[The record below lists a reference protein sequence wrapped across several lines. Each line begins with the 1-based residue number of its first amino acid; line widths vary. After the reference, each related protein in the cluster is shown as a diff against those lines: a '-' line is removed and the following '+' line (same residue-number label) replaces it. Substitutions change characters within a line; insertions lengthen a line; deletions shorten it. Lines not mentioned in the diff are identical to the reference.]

1 MRYHQQA
8 GAMEHAE
15 ACENIPLN
23 QPDTSERTGL
33 ASMLD
38 EIKEKIAAFEELAS
52 KTTSMR
58 PENMMD
64 DGVSVKRSNP
74 VPFNEPADSN
84 RRRKP
89 VLQGKSSST
98 SSSDENVSS
107 HEFGISIH
115 SRSTARVIP
124 SRHSPKI
131 PPFTGQ
137 GDTWKVWLNRFNVAQ
152 RWGWS
157 TEEKLNELLPRLQG
171 QAGDFVYGQLN
182 PHVRGSFKM
191 LTKELECRFRKV
203 ETTGTFRTQFSHRRQ
218 KMGESVEIYA
228 AELKR
233 IYDKA
238 YPDRDRKT
246 RQEDLLRR
254 FLEGLQDDNARHLVE
269 YVKSPGDVDEAVYE
283 VVNFVY

>member
-1 MRYHQQA
+1 
-8 GAMEHAE
+8 
-15 ACENIPLN
+15 
-23 QPDTSERTGL
+23 
-33 ASMLD
+33 MLD
-38 EIKEKIAAFEELAS
+38 QIKGKLIAAFEELAS
-52 KTTSMR
+52 KTSSMR
-58 PENMMD
+58 PDHMMD
-64 DGVSVKRSNP
+64 DGMSVQKSNS
-74 VPFNEPADSN
+74 VPYSEAAGGS
-84 RRRKP
+84 RRFKP
-89 VLQGKSSST
+89 VLQGKSSPKNHKRRRKTTRNEELNRSSST
-98 SSSDENVSS
+98 SSSDEDVSS
-107 HEFGISIH
+107 HGSEISIH

-137 GDTWKVWLNRFNVAQ
+137 GDTWKVWLNRFNDVAQ

-191 LTKELECRFRKV
+191 ELECRFRKV

-218 KMGESVEIYA
+218 KMAIYA

-238 YPDRDRKT
+238 YQRD
-246 RQEDLLRR
+246 
-254 FLEGLQDDNARHLVE
+254 
-269 YVKSPGDVDEAVYE
+269 P
-283 VVNFVY
+283 VNRWDSQRNSCCY

>member
-1 MRYHQQA
+1 MCR
-8 GAMEHAE
+8 G
-15 ACENIPLN
+15 
-23 QPDTSERTGL
+23 
-33 ASMLD
+33 
-38 EIKEKIAAFEELAS
+38 
-52 KTTSMR
+52 
-58 PENMMD
+58 
-64 DGVSVKRSNP
+64 
-74 VPFNEPADSN
+74 
-84 RRRKP
+84 
-89 VLQGKSSST
+89 
-98 SSSDENVSS
+98 
-107 HEFGISIH
+107 
-115 SRSTARVIP
+115 RSTARVIP
-124 SRHSPKI
+124 SHHSPKI
-131 PPFTGQ
+131 SPFTGQ
-137 GDTWKVWLNRFNVAQ
+137 GDTWKVWLNRFNDVAQ

-191 LTKELECRFRKV
+191 LTKECRFRKV

-269 YVKSPGDVDEAVYE
+269 YVKSPGDADEAVYE
-283 VVNFVY
+283 VVNFVDSRRRSSANESRKQQQQRRVAYAQYVNGGDSDQESGYSDEECHTQVVRAVGRPPKNRQVKEDRVTPTAEAQDQPVPVQTTGNKAPATSDVKKMEQTLDQLKKSMKQ